1 MGLLSL
7 LFPIF
12 LALILIVV
20 LFGIIYLIKK
30 REGEIKDEMKSLR
43 DKLKDIDDEY
53 INEFIDLET
62 LEETMEEIL
71 EESFNFPCLIPPTDN
86 GTCGRR
92 YRLETDEDTGKK
104 CCYPEDSIK
113 PSNLETKLKLA
124 NRIIQEI
131 LFEIVVFGILKRIA
145 RLGGSAKVA
154 SSAAAKAA
162 KTAKAI
168 KAFRAARTLKVARSG
183 RTAALAIRTAVKG
196 SAALAKA
203 VASGGLLLAVE
214 AALMTLDILDTEGY
228 ASFIGQDTLV
238 STKNMIDYQSWEAT
252 EQADM
257 EHPMLYPL
265 IELYGESYELA
276 SETGYGKLI
285 EKYFES
291 DMELEKNSEYKKA
304 FDDYVDALIDS
315 IVNETDEP
323 EFPIK
328 IEEYAMKIPEDHY
341 IERDELIYDAMK
353 NLIPLADVIS
363 NTKMYP
369 KISSPYT
376 IGITLSEKG
385 ANRMNEKNKSDWL
398 DNDESEK
405 LVAVYTDKYSVYKS
419 GSATNPIMEE
429 KTLGEKTV
437 LGTSYGLL
445 FSLCEKRRQTRSEAG
460 SVTPTSF
467 GSYYDFKNSKC
478 IFTNELCKRYGLKW
492 ESGENDCGMYE
503 GQKEAEILFG
513 PTMTRT
519 AIKVGNNIAGLGI
532 QMGDGWTCRG
542 DAFKSGDVVK
552 ILETLGSIAVDPFA
566 IGIIDSSFSGSSQAS
581 GWGLGF

>member
-124 NRIIQEI
+124 NQIIQEI
-131 LFEIVVFGILKRIA
+131 LFEMVVFGILKRIS

-228 ASFIGQDTLV
+228 ASFIGQDIFR

-328 IEEYAMKIPEDHY
+328 LEEYAMKIPEDHY

-363 NTKMYP
+363 NTKLYP

-376 IGITLSEKG
+376 IGITLSEQG

-419 GSATNPIMEE
+419 GTSDNPIMEE

-478 IFTNELCKRYGLKW
+478 IFTNELCKKYGLKW
-492 ESGENDCGMYE
+492 KSGENDCGMYE

-513 PTMTRT
+513 PTMTRA
-519 AIKVGNNIAGLGI
+519 AIKLGNT
-532 QMGDGWTCRG
+532 MDDGWTKRG
-542 DAFKSGDVVK
+542 DAFKSGDAEK
-552 ILETLGSIAVDPFA
+552 IFSTLGSIIVDPL
-566 IGIIDSSFSGSSQAS
+566 GIIDNDWSGQSQAS